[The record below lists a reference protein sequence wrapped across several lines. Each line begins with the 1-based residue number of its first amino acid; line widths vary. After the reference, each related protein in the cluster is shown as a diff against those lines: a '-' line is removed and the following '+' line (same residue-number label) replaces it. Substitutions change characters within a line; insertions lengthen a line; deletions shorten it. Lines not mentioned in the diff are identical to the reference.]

1 MEPVYTPKLTVSF
14 AVDLEVEYDPF
25 KGRTHE
31 QVAAALQETL
41 DNLLFETSPK
51 VVGVFTSITA
61 VDSNGWSTV
70 KKT

>member
-25 KGRTHE
+25 QGRTLE

-41 DNLLFETSPK
+41 DNLLFEVSPK
-51 VVGVFTSITA
+51 VVGVSTSLTA
-61 VDSNGWSTV
+61 IEPND
-70 KKT
+70 